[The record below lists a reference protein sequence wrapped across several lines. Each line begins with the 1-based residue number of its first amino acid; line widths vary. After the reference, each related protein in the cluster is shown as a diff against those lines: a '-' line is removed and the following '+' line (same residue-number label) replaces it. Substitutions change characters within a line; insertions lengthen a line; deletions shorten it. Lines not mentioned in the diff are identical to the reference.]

1 MRQKQ
6 LWDVTVV
13 VIPAVMEDVAK
24 HAADHADIIAYLL
37 ARVDVKELIEVI
49 INGLKINVS

>member
-1 MRQKQ
+1 MRLKQ

-13 VIPAVMEDVAK
+13 VIPVVMEGVAK
-24 HAADHADIIAYLL
+24 HAAGHADIIAYLL
-37 ARVDVKELIEVI
+37 ARVDAKELIEVI